1 MVYSQVPSWVSGE
14 LKRVN
19 HAANN
24 KDILF
29 GRIGDKDGYVRAL
42 QELYRIVYNE
52 FGNNIIIDSSKAP
65 WYLALL
71 LQVEIID
78 LLVVHLVRN
87 PMGTCYSWNKKMSRA
102 DAESLMKRMDTLNN
116 SRRWIS
122 CNIALSKLCSN
133 KSWPST
139 MVRYEDFASAP
150 REVVHSLLNS
160 LGLDIDIP
168 FIDASTVRLSTS
180 HSVWGNPK
188 RIREGA
194 TEIRSDEA
202 WKKHLSF
209 RDKCITAAL
218 CGPLMFHYGYLG
230 FANK

>member
-1 MVYSQVPSWVSGE
+1 MVSSQVPRWVFSE
-14 LKRVN
+14 LKKVDQI
-19 HAANN
+19 ANN

-29 GRIGDKDGYVRAL
+29 GRINDKDRYISAL
-42 QELYRIVYNE
+42 KKLYGIVSDKFE
-52 FGNNIIIDSSKAP
+52 DEIIIDSSKAP

-71 LQVEIID
+71 TQVAVID
-78 LLVVHLVRN
+78 LFVVHLVRN
-87 PMGTCYSWNKKMSRA
+87 PMGTCFSWKKEMSRD
-102 DAESLMKRMDTLNN
+102 DAGSHMKRMDTLSN

-122 CNIALSKLCSN
+122 CNIALRKLCSK
-133 KSWPST
+133 KSWPYS

-150 REVVHSLLNS
+150 REVVHRLLDS

-168 FIDASTVRLSTS
+168 FIDASTVRLGTS

-188 RIREGA
+188 RLREGV

-209 RDKCITAAL
+209 RDKCITGAL

-230 FANK
+230 FDNK